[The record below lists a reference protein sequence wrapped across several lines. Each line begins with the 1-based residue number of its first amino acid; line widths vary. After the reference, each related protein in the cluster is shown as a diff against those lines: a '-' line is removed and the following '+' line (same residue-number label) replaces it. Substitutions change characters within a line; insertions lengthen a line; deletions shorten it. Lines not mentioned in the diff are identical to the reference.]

1 MGLATVRK
9 VAGRG
14 GAIAAYNGSMF
25 SLSEDLRFGARML
38 AKNPGFTL
46 TAIAVLAL
54 GIGANTAI
62 FTVASALLLRPLPYP
77 EPQQL
82 VSLTVKD
89 RSTEFGGTLP
99 RYEMLRDHAQS
110 FQSVAAWV
118 DDNVNLT
125 GSGEPQQ
132 VPVARVTPN
141 FFLTLGVLP
150 QLGRGFTQV
159 EGSPEGAPVAVISDA
174 LWRSR
179 FGGNSKLA
187 GQTVTLD
194 SVAYSVV
201 GVLPAGVEI
210 PFVAPADV
218 WIPRYFEFSVMPAA
232 RLRLGVGY
240 LNYLAR
246 LKPGVTPG
254 SIATELAVLNELYQ
268 KQNPTMPD
276 ADLGIV
282 MTAAPLRNLVV
293 GDVRPK
299 VLVLSFAVA
308 LLLLIACANVA
319 SLLLSRALAR
329 RREIAVRIALGASRA
344 AVVRQLL
351 VESLLMA
358 LMAGAVGTALGWA
371 ATRALVTWGAEQ
383 LPLGVPI
390 DIDLRV
396 LAFTLVVSLLTGI
409 FFGAAPALLLS
420 LVDPNQAL
428 RDEGRGSAGG
438 HSRARIGSLLVV
450 GQVALS
456 LLLLVGAGLLLQSF
470 AQLLRVDPG
479 FDANNVL
486 SMNVTLP
493 SVKYAKPQQQIA
505 FFDDLMRR
513 VAALPGVRSAAVSV
527 AMPMETKRLTP
538 MLPEG
543 QPEVPLPQRPII
555 DIEAVSPQWFDTM
568 RVPLRAGRQFNDADS
583 TDAQQVVIV
592 NERFARRFWP
602 GQNALG
608 KGVLIGR
615 RPKPAQVIGV
625 SADVHNK
632 GLAEDALAQVY
643 VPFAQ
648 LPWTHMNLLM
658 RTDVSPESL
667 TSAVRAQVYA
677 LDPDQPVTKVE
688 TVDRLIAQ
696 SHAEPRFTLALLG
709 VFAGTAL
716 VLALVGIY
724 GLLAYSVAERRRE
737 MGIRLALGAERRDI
751 LLLIVRQGL
760 VLTTIGVAVG
770 LAAAFM
776 LTRLMASM
784 LYRVGTHD
792 AGTFVVVPLVFLCVA
807 MLACY
812 LPARRA
818 TRVDPAEALRE
829 S

>member
-1 MGLATVRK
+1 
-9 VAGRG
+9 
-14 GAIAAYNGSMF
+14 
-25 SLSEDLRFGARML
+25 ML
-38 AKNPGFTL
+38 AKSPGFTL
-46 TAIAVLAL
+46 AAVAVLAL

-89 RSTEFGGTLP
+89 RSAESGGTLA
-99 RYEMLRDHAQS
+99 RYELLRDHGQQ
-110 FQSVAAWV
+110 FEGVAAWV
-118 DDNVNLT
+118 DDNLNLT
-125 GSGEPQQ
+125 GSGEPLQ

-141 FFLTLGVLP
+141 FFSTLGVQP
-150 QLGRGFTQV
+150 QPGRGFTQV
-159 EGSPEGAPVAVISDA
+159 EGSPAGPPVAVISDT

-179 FGGNSKLA
+179 FGANANLA

-201 GVLPAGVEI
+201 GVLPEGVQF
-210 PFVAPADV
+210 PFVAQTDI
-218 WIPRYFEFSVMPAA
+218 WIPRYFEFSLMPAA

-246 LKPGVTPG
+246 LRPGATPG
-254 SIATELAVLNELYQ
+254 NVTSELAVMNELYQ

-276 ADLGIV
+276 ADLDIV
-282 MTAAPLRNLVV
+282 MVATPLRNLVV

-299 VLVLSFAVA
+299 VLVLTFAVA

-329 RREIAVRIALGASRA
+329 RREIAIRIALGASRA

-351 VESLLMA
+351 VESVLMA
-358 LMAGAVGTALGWA
+358 FMAGVAGTALGWA
-371 ATRALVTWGAEQ
+371 ATRALVRWGAEQ
-383 LPLGVPI
+383 IPQGMPI
-390 DIDLRV
+390 AIDFRV
-396 LAFTLVVSLLTGI
+396 LVFTLVVSLLTGML
-409 FFGAAPALLLS
+409 FGAAPALLLS
-420 LVDPNQAL
+420 WVDPNQAL
-428 RDEGRGSAGG
+428 RHEGRGTAGG
-438 HSRARIGSLLVV
+438 KARARMGSLLVV
-450 GQVALS
+450 GQVAVS
-456 LLLLVGAGLLLQSF
+456 LLLLVGAGLLMQSF
-470 AQLLRVDPG
+470 TQLLRVDPG
-479 FDANNVL
+479 FDASNVL

-493 SVKYAKPQQQIA
+493 SGKYAKAQQQIA
-505 FFDDLMRR
+505 FFDDLLGR
-513 VAALPGVRSAAVSV
+513 VAALPGVRSAAVSA

-555 DIEAVSPQWFDTM
+555 DIEAVSPQWFETM
-568 RVPLRAGRQFNDADS
+568 CVPLRAGRMFSSADS
-583 TDAQQVVIV
+583 ADTQPVAIV
-592 NERFARRFWP
+592 NENFARRFWP
-602 GQNALG
+602 GQNPVG
-608 KGVLIGR
+608 KGIVIGR
-615 RPKPAQVIGV
+615 RPNAALVVGV

-632 GLAEDALAQVY
+632 GLAEAAQAQVY

-648 LPWTHMNLLM
+648 LPWTRMNLLM
-658 RTDVSPESL
+658 RTAVSPESL
-667 TSAVRAQVYA
+667 ASAVRAQVYV
-677 LDPDQPVTKVE
+677 LDPDQPVTKME
-688 TVDRLIAQ
+688 TVDALIAQ
-696 SHAEPRFTLALLG
+696 SHAQPRFTLMLLG
-709 VFAGTAL
+709 TLAGTAL
-716 VLALVGIY
+716 MLALVGIY

-760 VLTTIGVAVG
+760 VLTAAGVAVG

-784 LYRVGTHD
+784 LYKVGAHD
-792 AGTFVVVPLVFLCVA
+792 AMTFVLAPVVFLCVA
-807 MLACY
+807 TLACY
-812 LPARRA
+812 LPALRA